1 MPNSCQALRFM
12 LNKAMW
18 CILRVGASR
27 TITLADS
34 LAHLGAWTPRETFER
49 RIPRKTERET
59 ITIPIM
65 PTYVF
70 APAKHILD
78 LIELA
83 KAWNKPCPDF
93 SLQRHPDRIGYAV
106 TPDCQ
111 LNPLRIA
118 ERAGTPL
125 EQVRTFDPGER
136 VKLTEG
142 GFSGMSGTVQT
153 SDGKYTMLA
162 FPNFAIP
169 IKVETLRLLPE
180 AVMNEQFAA

>member
-1 MPNSCQALRFM
+1 MGQ
-12 LNKAMW
+12 W

-27 TITLADS
+27 TIRLADA
-34 LAHLGAWTPRETFER
+34 LAPFNAWTPRETFKR

-59 ITIPIM
+59 VTIPIM

-70 APAKHILD
+70 APAHYIMD

-83 KAWNKPCPDF
+83 QAWDKACPDF

-106 TPDCQ
+106 TPDSQ
-111 LNPLRIA
+111 LNPLRLA

-125 EQVRTFDPGER
+125 EQVRTFAHGER

-142 GFSGMSGTVQT
+142 GFSGMSGIVET
-153 SDGKYTMLA
+153 SDGKFTMLA
-162 FPNFAIP
+162 FPGFAIP

-180 AVMNEQFAA
+180 AVTNAQFAAQAV